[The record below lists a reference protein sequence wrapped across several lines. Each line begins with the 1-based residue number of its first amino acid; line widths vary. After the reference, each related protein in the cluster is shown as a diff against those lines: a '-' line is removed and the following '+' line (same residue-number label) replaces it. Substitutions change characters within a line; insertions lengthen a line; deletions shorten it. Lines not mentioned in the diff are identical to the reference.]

1 MPGDYQKVRAL
12 PGIGPYT
19 AGAIC
24 SIAFNLPTPAV
35 DGNVLRVI
43 SRLEND
49 ATPIDLPACKK
60 AVEEKLRRIYPAE
73 AGDFTQALMELLQR
87 QGGLQAAAE
96 AALRGDPAQLQSMVG
111 RVMGDPAGACVVERI
126 TKRASKP

>member
-1 MPGDYQKVRAL
+1 MGRCPEDYQKVRAL

-49 ATPIDLPACKK
+49 ATPIDCLPVKK
-60 AVEEKLRRIYPAE
+60 RWREKLRRIYPAE
-73 AGDFTQALMELLQR
+73 AGDFTQALMELGATVCGPNRGTGLR
-87 QGGLQAAAE
+87 QLPLCPLLPGKNREDARELLSACPKRSEGL
-96 AALRGDPAQLQSMVG
+96 R
-111 RVMGDPAGACVVERI
+111 
-126 TKRASKP
+126 T